1 MSPENSVMKKPSSLK
16 DKRKYLY
23 SALDECVKII
33 DSLEKQ
39 QQVLKES
46 KKITEKTNLTEPND
60 HL

>member
-1 MSPENSVMKKPSSLK
+1 MSPENSVMKKTSNLK

-23 SALDECVKII
+23 SALDECIKII

-39 QQVLKES
+39 EKVLKES
-46 KKITEKTNLTEPND
+46 KKITEKANLTDPND

>member
-1 MSPENSVMKKPSSLK
+1 MSPENSVMKTSSNLK

-23 SALDECVKII
+23 FALDECNKII

-46 KKITEKTNLTEPND
+46 QKITEKTNLTEPND